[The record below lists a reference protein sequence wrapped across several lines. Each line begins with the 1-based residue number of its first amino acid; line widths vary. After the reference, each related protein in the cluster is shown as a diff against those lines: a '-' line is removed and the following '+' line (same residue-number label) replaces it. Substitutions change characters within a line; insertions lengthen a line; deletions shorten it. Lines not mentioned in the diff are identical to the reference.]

1 MTHKLV
7 EIIWDDAHSNGHSET
22 WVNIAEFMRSTDKP
36 IQCKSVGYVVHECK
50 ETVAIV
56 ASLSFD
62 DDDRIGQVS
71 GTLVVPRGM
80 IRSMKV
86 LKKGGK

>member
-1 MTHKLV
+1 MSHKLV

-22 WVNIAEFMRSTDKP
+22 WAALSEFTKGADKP
-36 IQCKSVGYVVHECK
+36 VQCKSVGYVVMESK
-50 ETVAIV
+50 ETIAVA
-56 ASLSFD
+56 ASITFD
-62 DDDRIGQVS
+62 DDGKVGAVS

-86 LKKGGK
+86 LKKGK